1 MKLYCFDPG
10 KTTGF
15 AIFDITE
22 GNAVLS
28 YAAQSREVIGFLQ
41 KMEEHAHVVY
51 EGFARGNAA
60 SYDQIATI
68 TLIGSIRSYCISKGI
83 KYTMQYPASRKG
95 FILPA
100 KAMVRELLHGTEK
113 TYHHSID
120 AIAHG
125 LSYCEKEEINWEK
138 QYWLGRISSI
148 RGYSSK
154 VK

>member
-15 AIFDITE
+15 ATFDIVDNKATLE
-22 GNAVLS
+22 
-28 YAAQSREVIGFLQ
+28 YAAQSRDVTVFLQ
-41 KMEEHAHVVY
+41 KMQNDAIVVY

-68 TLIGSIRSYCISKGI
+68 TLIGSIRSYSISKKI
-83 KYTMQYPASRKG
+83 PYVMQYPASRKG
-95 FILPA
+95 FILPS
-100 KAMVRELLHGTEK
+100 KAMVREILHGTEK

-125 LSYCEKEEINWEK
+125 LS
-138 QYWLGRISSI
+138 
-148 RGYSSK
+148 
-154 VK
+154 